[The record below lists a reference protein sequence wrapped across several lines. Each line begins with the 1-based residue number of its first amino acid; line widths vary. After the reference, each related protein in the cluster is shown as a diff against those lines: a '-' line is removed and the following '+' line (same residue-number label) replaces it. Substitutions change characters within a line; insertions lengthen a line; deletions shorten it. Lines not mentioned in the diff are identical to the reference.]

1 MSLTYHLKF
10 RKKLENKKQ
19 LTELIDKYKNNFF
32 AVSNLYS
39 TNQSYE
45 EGKFQDQYLNIDLA
59 DSSKIS
65 FDVLRKEA
73 DPLLWK
79 ELLQEIVYKITTEI
93 YPNEDYFFDFQGD
106 IVYELRENGVIKKN
120 NIDLFI

>member
-19 LTELIDKYKNNFF
+19 LTELLEKYKNNFF
-32 AVSNLYS
+32 SVSNLYS
-39 TNQSYE
+39 TKYSYE
-45 EGKFQDQYLNIDLA
+45 EGKFQDQYLNIDLG

-65 FDVLRKEA
+65 FDILRKEA
-73 DPLLWK
+73 EPILWK
-79 ELLQEIVYKITTEI
+79 ELMQEVIYKITTEI

-106 IVYELRENGVIKKN
+106 IVYELREDGVVKKN
-120 NIDLFI
+120 NIDLFF